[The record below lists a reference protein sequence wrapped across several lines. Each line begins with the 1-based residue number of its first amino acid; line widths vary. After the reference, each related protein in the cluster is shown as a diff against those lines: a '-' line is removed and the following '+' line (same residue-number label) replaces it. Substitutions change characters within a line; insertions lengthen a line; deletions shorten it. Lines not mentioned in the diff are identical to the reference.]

1 MTINL
6 ALHKTSPGARKVTAL
21 TSGLLVGFSLPPWGW
36 WPLAI
41 IGVAI
46 FFAICN
52 LSLESRELFVLGTLF
67 AIAWFS
73 LGMMWMWWLTAPGY
87 IFVVVL
93 SSVLHGVA
101 AAVANKFGRAPIT
114 RPITHSLAEILR
126 FSLPFGGVPLATLP
140 IAISQTTFA
149 DIASISGPILTTWFV
164 LQLGALFAAYF
175 NRRVSRTKVFRIAI
189 TLILL
194 QIFAIA
200 VPASKPTGENIRIA
214 IVQGGGPQ
222 GVLAINASARDA
234 FDRHL
239 KVTKTLK
246 TSDNLEAVLWPEN
259 VIDVF
264 DFNASKEFTEI
275 VAEAS
280 RLDAEFIVGIT
291 EDAGPNRFT
300 NAQIVVQPNGEIT
313 SRYDKVRR
321 VPFGEYV
328 PAGLRSVLSA
338 IGAPMNRIPND
349 AVAGKEPA
357 MIQIGTTKAAVI
369 ISWEAFFAGRANS
382 GVEAGGEVLLN
393 PTNGSSYTGTVLQT
407 QQLATNSLRAR
418 ETSRWT
424 LQAATTGFSA
434 VISPQGEIV
443 NRLGIGD
450 ANTLIVDVPL
460 HSGRT
465 LYSRIGDAPII
476 IVLLLALISM
486 RFINRRSK
494 IMRLSITK

>member
-6 ALHKTSPGARKVTAL
+6 TLFKTSSRARKVAVL
-21 TSGLLVGFSLPPWGW
+21 ISGLIVGFSLPPWGW

-41 IGVAI
+41 IGITI

-52 LSLESRELFVLGTLF
+52 LPLRKQEVFVLGTTF
-67 AIAWFS
+67 AIAWLS

-87 IFVVVL
+87 IFAVVL
-93 SSVLHGVA
+93 FSILHGVA
-101 AAVANKFGRAPIT
+101 AVIANKFGNSPVT
-114 RPITHSLAEILR
+114 RPIAHSLAEVLR

-149 DIASISGPILTTWFV
+149 DLVSIGGPILTTWFV

-175 NRRVSRTKVFRIAI
+175 NRRESRSKVFQLAVI
-189 TLILL
+189 LIVL

-200 VPASKPTGENIRIA
+200 LPSSKPTGLTLRIA
-214 IVQGGGPQ
+214 VVQGGGPQ
-222 GVLAINASARDA
+222 GVLAINASAREA

-239 KVTKTLK
+239 KVTRTLQPTDK
-246 TSDNLEAVLWPEN
+246 LDAVLWPEN
-259 VIDVF
+259 VIDVA
-264 DFNASKEFTEI
+264 DFKISKEFTEI

-300 NAQIVVQPNGEIT
+300 NAQVVVQPTGEIT

-369 ISWEAFFAGRANS
+369 ISWEAFFSGRANS

-434 VISPQGEIV
+434 VISPQGELIS
-443 NRLGIGD
+443 RLDIGE
-450 ANTLIVDVPL
+450 AQTLIADVPL

-465 LYSRIGDAPII
+465 LYSRIGDAPTII
-476 IVLLLALISM
+476 ALLLALISI
-486 RFINRRSK
+486 RLTNKRPK
-494 IMRLSITK
+494 IKI

>member
-6 ALHKTSPGARKVTAL
+6 ALFKTSARARKVGAL
-21 TSGLLVGFSLPPWGW
+21 VSGLFVGFSLPPWGW

-41 IGVAI
+41 IGITI

-52 LSLESRELFVLGTLF
+52 LPLRTPEVFGLGAVF
-67 AIAWFS
+67 AIAWLS
-73 LGMMWMWWLTAPGY
+73 LGMMWMWWLSAPGY
-87 IFVVVL
+87 IFVAVIF
-93 SSVLHGVA
+93 SVLHGI
-101 AAVANKFGRAPIT
+101 AAVTASKFKHTSIT
-114 RPITHSLAEILR
+114 RPITHSLAEVLR

-140 IAISQTTFA
+140 IAISQTMIA
-149 DIASISGPILTTWFV
+149 DLVSIGGPILATWFV
-164 LQLGALFAAYF
+164 LQLGAVFVAYF
-175 NRRVSRTKVFRIAI
+175 NRRESRTKV
-189 TLILL
+189 LQLVVVLVVL
-194 QIFAIA
+194 QIFALTI
-200 VPASKPTGENIRIA
+200 PSSKSTGETLRIA

-239 KVTKTLK
+239 KVTRTLQPTDK
-246 TSDNLEAVLWPEN
+246 LDAVLWPEN
-259 VIDVF
+259 VIDVV
-264 DFNASKEFTEI
+264 DFKSSNEFTAI
-275 VAEAS
+275 VAEAT
-280 RLDAEFIVGIT
+280 RLNTEFVVGIT
-291 EDAGPNRFT
+291 EDESQNKFT
-300 NAQIVVQPNGEIT
+300 NAQVVVQQTGEIT

-328 PAGLRSVLSA
+328 PSGLRRLLSA

-357 MIQIGTTKAAVI
+357 MIQVGAKKVAVT

-418 ETSRWT
+418 ETGRWI

-434 VISPQGEIV
+434 VISPQGELTD
-443 NRLGIGD
+443 RLGIGD
-450 ANTLIVDVPL
+450 AQTLIVDVPL
-460 HSGRT
+460 RSGRT

-476 IVLLLALISM
+476 IALLLVLIAVQ
-486 RFINRRSK
+486 RLNKRSK
-494 IMRLSITK
+494 IKV

>member
-1 MTINL
+1 MKITL
-6 ALHKTSPGARKVTAL
+6 ALFKTSALARKIAAL
-21 TSGLLVGFSLPPWGW
+21 ASGLLVGFGLPPWGW
-36 WPLAI
+36 WPLSI
-41 IGVAI
+41 VGITI
-46 FFAICN
+46 FFATCN
-52 LSLESRELFVLGTLF
+52 LSQNNRESFTLGTLF
-67 AIAWFS
+67 SIAWLS

-87 IFVVVL
+87 IVAVVL
-93 SSVLHGVA
+93 FSVLHGL
-101 AAVANKFGRAPIT
+101 AAVTASKLGNASIA
-114 RPITHSLAEILR
+114 RPIAHSLAEVLR

-149 DIASISGPILTTWFV
+149 NVVSIGGPILTTWFV
-164 LQLGALFAAYF
+164 LQVAAIVAAYF
-175 NRRVSRTKVFRIAI
+175 NRRESRIKVLQLAI
-189 TLILL
+189 VVAAL
-194 QIFAIA
+194 QIFAL
-200 VPASKPTGENIRIA
+200 VMPSPKPTGETLRLA

-239 KVTKTLK
+239 KVTQTLQS
-246 TSDNLEAVLWPEN
+246 TDELDAVLWPEN
-259 VIDVF
+259 VIDVV
-264 DFNASKEFTEI
+264 DFELSKEFNEI
-275 VAEAS
+275 VAEAN
-280 RLDAEFIVGIT
+280 RLNTDFIVGIT

-300 NAQIVVQPNGEIT
+300 NAQVVVKPSGEIT

-328 PAGLRSVLSA
+328 PSGLRSFLSA

-357 MIQIGTTKAAVI
+357 MIEIGATKAAVV

-382 GVEAGGEVLLN
+382 GVEAGGQVLLN

-418 ETSRWT
+418 ETGRWT

-434 VISPQGEIV
+434 VISPDGELTG
-443 NRLGIGD
+443 RLNIGD
-450 ANTLIVDVPL
+450 AQTLIVDVPL

-465 LYSRIGDAPII
+465 LYSQIGDALII
-476 IVLLLALISM
+476 AALLLALIA
-486 RFINRRSK
+486 IQLTKRRAK
-494 IMRLSITK
+494 IKV

>member
-6 ALHKTSPGARKVTAL
+6 TLFKTSSRARKVTAL

-41 IGVAI
+41 IGVTI
-46 FFAICN
+46 FFALCN
-52 LSLESRELFVLGTLF
+52 LSLRTHEVFALGTMF
-67 AIAWFS
+67 AIAWLS

-87 IFVVVL
+87 IFVIVL
-93 SSVLHGVA
+93 FSVLHGVA
-101 AAVANKFGRAPIT
+101 AVVANKFGNTPVT
-114 RPITHSLAEILR
+114 RPIAHTLAEVLR

-149 DIASISGPILTTWFV
+149 DLVSIGGPILTTWFV

-175 NRRVSRTKVFRIAI
+175 NRRESRAKVFRIAI
-189 TLILL
+189 TLIVL

-200 VPASKPTGENIRIA
+200 LPSSKPTGETLRIA

-222 GVLAINASARDA
+222 GVLAINASAREA

-239 KVTKTLK
+239 KVTKTLQP
-246 TSDNLEAVLWPEN
+246 SDELDAVLWPEN
-259 VIDVF
+259 VIDVA
-264 DFNASKEFTEI
+264 DFKTSKEFIEI
-275 VAEAS
+275 VTEAS

-300 NAQIVVQPNGEIT
+300 NAQVVVQPTGEIT

-349 AVAGKEPA
+349 AVAGKESA
-357 MIQIGTTKAAVI
+357 MIQIGTTKAAVV

-434 VISPQGEIV
+434 VISPQGELTS
-443 NRLGIGD
+443 RLGIG
-450 ANTLIVDVPL
+450 AAQTLIVDVPL

-465 LYSRIGDAPII
+465 LYSRIGDAPLI
-476 IVLLLALISM
+476 IVLLITLISV
-486 RFINRRSK
+486 RSINKRSK
-494 IMRLSITK
+494 IKI

>member
-6 ALHKTSPGARKVTAL
+6 TLFKTSSRARKVTAL

-41 IGVAI
+41 IGVTI
-46 FFAICN
+46 FFALCN
-52 LSLESRELFVLGTLF
+52 LPLRTHEVFVLGTMF
-67 AIAWFS
+67 AIAWLS

-93 SSVLHGVA
+93 FSVLHGVA
-101 AAVANKFGRAPIT
+101 AIVANKFGNTPVT
-114 RPITHSLAEILR
+114 RPIAHSLAEVLR

-149 DIASISGPILTTWFV
+149 DLVSIGGPILATWFV

-175 NRRVSRTKVFRIAI
+175 NRRESRVKVFRIAI
-189 TLILL
+189 TLIVL
-194 QIFAIA
+194 QIFAIVA
-200 VPASKPTGENIRIA
+200 PSSKPTGETLRIA

-222 GVLAINASARDA
+222 GVLAINASAREA

-239 KVTKTLK
+239 KVTQTLQK
-246 TSDNLEAVLWPEN
+246 SDNLDAVLWPEN
-259 VIDVF
+259 VIDVA
-264 DFNASKEFTEI
+264 DFKTSKEFTEI
-275 VAEAS
+275 VTEAS

-300 NAQIVVQPNGEIT
+300 NAQVVVQPTGEIT

-328 PAGLRSVLSA
+328 PAGLRSFLNA

-349 AVAGKEPA
+349 AIAGKEPA
-357 MIQIGTTKAAVI
+357 VIQIGTTKAAVV

-382 GVEAGGEVLLN
+382 GVEAGGKLLLN

-434 VISPQGEIV
+434 VISPQGELKR
-443 NRLGIGD
+443 RLGIGD

-465 LYSRIGDAPII
+465 LYSRLGDAPII
-476 IVLLLALISM
+476 IALLLTLFLLRS
-486 RFINRRSK
+486 INKRTK
-494 IMRLSITK
+494 IKR

>member
-6 ALHKTSPGARKVTAL
+6 TLFKTSSRARKVTAL

-41 IGVAI
+41 IGVTI
-46 FFAICN
+46 FFALCN
-52 LSLESRELFVLGTLF
+52 LSLRTREVFALGTMF
-67 AIAWFS
+67 AIAWLS

-87 IFVVVL
+87 IFVIVL
-93 SSVLHGVA
+93 FSVLHGVA
-101 AAVANKFGRAPIT
+101 AVIANKFGNTPVT
-114 RPITHSLAEILR
+114 RPIAHTLAEVLR

-149 DIASISGPILTTWFV
+149 DLVSIGGPILTTWFV

-175 NRRVSRTKVFRIAI
+175 NRRESRAKVFRIASI
-189 TLILL
+189 LIVL

-200 VPASKPTGENIRIA
+200 LPSSKPTGETLRIA

-222 GVLAINASARDA
+222 GVLAINASAREA

-239 KVTKTLK
+239 KVTKTLQP
-246 TSDNLEAVLWPEN
+246 SDQLDAVLWPEN
-259 VIDVF
+259 VIDVA
-264 DFNASKEFTEI
+264 DFKTSKELTEI
-275 VAEAS
+275 VTEAS

-300 NAQIVVQPNGEIT
+300 NAQVVVQTNGEIT

-357 MIQIGTTKAAVI
+357 MIQIGTTKAAVV

-434 VISPQGEIV
+434 VISPQGELTS
-443 NRLGIGD
+443 RLGIG
-450 ANTLIVDVPL
+450 AAQTLIVDVPL

-465 LYSRIGDAPII
+465 LYSRIGDAPLI
-476 IVLLLALISM
+476 IVLLITLISV
-486 RFINRRSK
+486 RSINKRSK
-494 IMRLSITK
+494 IKI

>member
-1 MTINL
+1 MKVTL
-6 ALHKTSPGARKVTAL
+6 ATFKNSSISRKVVAL
-21 TSGLLVGFSLPPWGW
+21 VSGLLVGLGLPPWGW
-36 WPLAI
+36 WPLTI
-41 IGVAI
+41 VGIAI

-52 LSLESRELFVLGTLF
+52 LTQNDRENFTLGTLF
-67 AIAWFS
+67 SIAWLS

-87 IFVVVL
+87 ILAVVL
-93 SSVLHGVA
+93 FSVLHGI
-101 AAVANKFGRAPIT
+101 AAVIANKFGNASIA
-114 RPITHSLAEILR
+114 RPITHSLAEVLR

-149 DIASISGPILTTWFV
+149 NLVSIGGPILATWFV
-164 LQLGALFAAYF
+164 LQVAAITAAYF
-175 NRRVSRTKVFRIAI
+175 NRRESRVKVLRLVTVVAA
-189 TLILL
+189 L
-194 QIFAIA
+194 QVFAL
-200 VPASKPTGENIRIA
+200 VMPSPKPTGDTLRIA

-239 KVTKTLK
+239 KVTQ
-246 TSDNLEAVLWPEN
+246 NLQPTDELDAVLWPEN
-259 VIDVF
+259 VIDVV
-264 DFNASKEFTEI
+264 DFKLSKEFDEI
-275 VAEAS
+275 VGEAK
-280 RLDAEFIVGIT
+280 RLNTEFIVGIT

-300 NAQIVVQPNGEIT
+300 NAQVVVEPTGEIT

-328 PAGLRSVLSA
+328 PSGLRSFLSA
-338 IGAPMNRIPND
+338 IGAPMNRIPSD

-357 MIQIGTTKAAVI
+357 MIKIGTTKVAVV

-418 ETSRWT
+418 ETGRWT

-434 VISPQGEIV
+434 VISADGELTS
-443 NRLGIGD
+443 RLNIGD
-450 ANTLIVDVPL
+450 AKTLIADVPL
-460 HSGRT
+460 HTGRT
-465 LYSRIGDAPII
+465 FYSRIGDAPVIFA
-476 IVLLLALISM
+476 LLLALIAIQSVKK
-486 RFINRRSK
+486 RARTR
-494 IMRLSITK
+494 T

>member
-6 ALHKTSPGARKVTAL
+6 TLFKTSSRARKVTAL

-41 IGVAI
+41 IGVTI

-52 LSLESRELFVLGTLF
+52 LSLRTREVFTLGTMF
-67 AIAWFS
+67 AISWLS
-73 LGMMWMWWLTAPGY
+73 PGMIWMWWLTAPGY
-87 IFVVVL
+87 IFVIVL
-93 SSVLHGVA
+93 FSVLHGVA
-101 AAVANKFGRAPIT
+101 AVIANKFGNTPVA
-114 RPITHSLAEILR
+114 RPIAHTLAEVLR

-149 DIASISGPILTTWFV
+149 DLVSIGGPILTTWFV

-175 NRRVSRTKVFRIAI
+175 NRLESRAKVFQLASIMHV
-189 TLILL
+189 L

-200 VPASKPTGENIRIA
+200 LPSSKPTGETLRIA

-222 GVLAINASARDA
+222 GVLAINASARA
-234 FDRHL
+234 ALDRHL
-239 KVTKTLK
+239 KVTKTLQP
-246 TSDNLEAVLWPEN
+246 SDQLDAVLWPEN
-259 VIDVF
+259 VIDVA
-264 DFNASKEFTEI
+264 DFKISKEFTEI
-275 VAEAS
+275 VTEAS

-291 EDAGPNRFT
+291 ENAGPNRFT
-300 NAQIVVQPNGEIT
+300 NAQVVVQPTGEIT

-357 MIQIGTTKAAVI
+357 MIQINATKAAVV

-434 VISPQGEIV
+434 VISPQGELTS
-443 NRLGIGD
+443 RLGIG
-450 ANTLIVDVPL
+450 ASETLIVDVPL

-465 LYSRIGDAPII
+465 LYSRIGDAPLI
-476 IVLLLALISM
+476 IVLLITLISV
-486 RFINRRSK
+486 RSINKRSK
-494 IMRLSITK
+494 IKI

>member
-1 MTINL
+1 MKITL
-6 ALHKTSPGARKVTAL
+6 ALFKTSELARKIVAL
-21 TSGLLVGFSLPPWGW
+21 ASGLLVGFSLPPWGW
-36 WPLAI
+36 WPLSI
-41 IGVAI
+41 VGITI

-52 LSLESRELFVLGTLF
+52 LSQNNRETFTLGTLF
-67 AIAWFS
+67 SIAWLS

-87 IFVVVL
+87 IVAVVL
-93 SSVLHGVA
+93 FSVLHGL
-101 AAVANKFGRAPIT
+101 AAVIANKLGNASIA
-114 RPITHSLAEILR
+114 RPVAHSLAEAVR

-149 DIASISGPILTTWFV
+149 NLVSIGGPILTTWFV
-164 LQLGALFAAYF
+164 LQVAAIITAYF
-175 NRRVSRTKVFRIAI
+175 NRRESRIKV
-189 TLILL
+189 L
-194 QIFAIA
+194 QLATVVAALQVFAL
-200 VPASKPTGENIRIA
+200 VMPSPKPTGEILRLA

-239 KVTKTLK
+239 KVTQTLQS
-246 TSDNLEAVLWPEN
+246 TDELDAVLWPEN
-259 VIDVF
+259 VIDVV
-264 DFNASKEFTEI
+264 DFELSKEFDEI
-275 VAEAS
+275 VAEAN
-280 RLDAEFIVGIT
+280 RLNTDFIVGIT

-300 NAQIVVQPNGEIT
+300 NAQVVVKSTGEIT

-328 PAGLRSVLSA
+328 PSGLRTFLNA

-357 MIQIGTTKAAVI
+357 MIKIGTTKAAVV

-382 GVEAGGEVLLN
+382 GVEEGGQVLLN

-418 ETSRWT
+418 ETGRWT

-434 VISPQGEIV
+434 VISPDGELTG
-443 NRLGIGD
+443 RLNIGE
-450 ANTLIVDVPL
+450 AQTLIVDVPL

-465 LYSRIGDAPII
+465 FYSRIGDELII
-476 IVLLLALISM
+476 AALLLALIA
-486 RFINRRSK
+486 IQLTKRRAK
-494 IMRLSITK
+494 IRV